1 MLKIQAMFYSRYT
14 SRYFVIEGFLLS
26 RREGMMG
33 TPERP
38 LSDLGRISYLNYWLS
53 AILEHLHHSL
63 DPNHPKKITI
73 KSKFSPYIYCGDQ
86 HCAIGKCSST
96 RSPRHSLPCSEWN
109 FNFIY
114 VGRVILSFKNVISA
128 LELINVYPLKSL
140 F

>member
-26 RREGMMG
+26 RREGMTG

-73 KSKFSPYIYCGDQ
+73 KSKFSPYIYWVINIVQ
-86 HCAIGKCSST
+86 SENVLQQEVLAIVYHVLNGTLTSST
-96 RSPRHSLPCSEWN
+96 WE
-109 FNFIY
+109 
-114 VGRVILSFKNVISA
+114 
-128 LELINVYPLKSL
+128 E
-140 F
+140 